1 MRDVKMTEASFAG
14 LGGWG
19 WSALSLRVAVDR
31 SDSGKNEEF
40 QLLSHA
46 EVVRLLRPLLLAMLS
61 RLCCTLR
68 WQRLATLDY
77 QRPDACVSSHAG
89 GQAPVHHKM

>member
-1 MRDVKMTEASFAG
+1 MTEGSFAG
-14 LGGWG
+14 LGVGVG

-46 EVVRLLRPLLLAMLS
+46 EVARLLRPLLLAMLS
-61 RLCCTLR
+61 RLYCTLR
-68 WQRLATLDY
+68 RQRLATLDY

-89 GQAPVHHKM
+89 GQSPVRHKM

>member
-1 MRDVKMTEASFAG
+1 MTEGSFAG
-14 LGGWG
+14 LGGG
-19 WSALSLRVAVDR
+19 ALSLRVAVDR

-46 EVVRLLRPLLLAMLS
+46 EVARLLRPVLLAMLS
-61 RLCCTLR
+61 RLYCTLR

-77 QRPDACVSSHAG
+77 QRPDACVSSHGG
-89 GQAPVHHKM
+89 GQAPVHYTM